1 MKVFV
6 ADKPRDVETAVARKY
21 MNNPDDNAESN

>member
-6 ADKPRDVETAVARKY
+6 AGKPRDFETAVARKY
-21 MNNPDDNAESN
+21 VNNPDDNAETT